1 MGCAELQ
8 EEPLVRPAPQPPSS
22 AHSIPFF
29 PLLYKAPK
37 GKRYPLR
44 AKRIRFV
51 PKTYTFH
58 ARNVYVFTA
67 KRIRFARD
75 TYTFHSE

>member
-22 AHSIPFF
+22 AHSAPS
-29 PLLYKAPK
+29 PDLLDKAPK

-51 PKTYTFH
+51 PKTYTFR
-58 ARNVYVFTA
+58 AQDVYVSRP
-67 KRIRFARD
+67 KRIRFASD
-75 TYTFHSE
+75 TYTLHSE

>member
-8 EEPLVRPAPQPPSS
+8 EEPLVHPAPQPPSS
-22 AHSIPFF
+22 AHSIPFL

-44 AKRIRFV
+44 AKRIRF
-51 PKTYTFH
+51 
-58 ARNVYVFTA
+58 
-67 KRIRFARD
+67 ARD
-75 TYTFHSE
+75 TYTLHSE